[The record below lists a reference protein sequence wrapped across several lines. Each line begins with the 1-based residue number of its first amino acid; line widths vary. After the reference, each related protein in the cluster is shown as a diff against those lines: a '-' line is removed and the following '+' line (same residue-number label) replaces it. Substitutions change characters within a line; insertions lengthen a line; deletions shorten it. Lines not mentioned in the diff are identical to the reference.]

1 MKKSKFLKK
10 SLAMLLAVMLVVAMI
25 PLSAAA
31 AYEPAYDVTPVSLSG
46 GTVEGSAPTWSIEF
60 PYDASDA
67 LPEMTVRLKNG
78 DDKFTVIKAD
88 GSEDPDKA
96 SNTAITLQRDEN
108 NNPVPFRFYVTN
120 SQNEDS
126 AVYTVNWTMAAA
138 ATSGTATEAT
148 LGANGEYTGRISG
161 SDITFTVPFGYKGD
175 MSYTVKFEG
184 CSADKK
190 TGTFGNAS
198 GVVGTNMKEAKAEV
212 ITNTTEDNKT
222 DLKYNVYVV
231 EETGLESI
239 TIGDYEGE
247 IKIQDQDNQADSD
260 KGYETGD
267 IIFTIPADL
276 EADKETDELNLI
288 PVLEVGSNYA
298 SAELGG
304 EDLVSGKEFDFASL
318 LDNSTGETL
327 TLTSTGTYT
336 RTYNVK
342 FVREGSDTTI
352 DAFTANGETGTVN
365 GANLT
370 ATISKNDSLSAVD
383 LAFEGPIAYT
393 GAAPSIT
400 VVDQADKT
408 TTFDTDGKAEI
419 EDVNCTNPVTLLV
432 KAADG
437 KTQAYYNLTVT
448 KAEGENNNP
457 QITSA
462 KMTITKNGEEKEYT
476 ASVSGNTIT
485 FTVPYST
492 LDGDVQGADYTLA
505 KTALTTTDERT
516 AKAKFS
522 VKDGGTITATST
534 DNGNKQEYTVKF
546 TKEAAKTGKAVSDF
560 VLTNAKNINEVGYNN
575 YVDYDVT
582 VSGNELKVS
591 VPTDKDVATLYA
603 NFTLSEGAKM
613 YKVPAAGTTALTDS
627 DEVKADF
634 DKKTG
639 KNDGAAVGFTADA
652 KYVIVDE
659 TVAYAI
665 ATNDPK
671 AASYNQI
678 KNNFDGHYTEYTFKV
693 TKTALSDAA
702 RLTALSADDNAVTS
716 TIGGASGKEISLTVP
731 YGYASRKTAFFFDF
745 TVSTG
750 ASLSVDGTDL
760 ISGGEQNWN
769 SDKGQLEEVG
779 NTATNP
785 VFHVAKDTDDKYYLY
800 DASNVKVTTLTV
812 TAQNGTDTKT
822 YTVKDIKTKDAN
834 TGALLTSVKVNNT
847 SATINN
853 TAKTV
858 TVSLPFGTNLGQVTL
873 DITASTMAAVS
884 FPNYDPKNPDK
895 TYDIRNGL
903 KITVTSENDATTNV
917 YTLTATTAAQFS
929 DVNPGDWF
937 YQNVMDAVA
946 AGIVSGRGDG
956 TFGPNDRIT
965 RRDFAIMVSKLLLD
979 GEDAPE
985 ATTTPFSDVSA
996 DDYALNAI
1004 AYCAENGIISGFDGE
1019 FRPSDNITRQEAASV
1034 MKNALELT
1042 GTTSE
1047 LFADDAAIA
1056 TWAKA
1061 NVYACK
1067 AAGVFNG
1074 DDHNNFNPTS
1084 TLTRAE
1090 AASIMVN
1097 AMK

>member
-46 GTVEGSAPTWSIEF
+46 GDLEGSAPTWSIEF
-60 PYDASDA
+60 PYDANDA
-67 LPEMTVRLKNG
+67 LPEMTVQLGNSQ
-78 DDKFTVIKAD
+78 DTVTVIKAD
-88 GSEDPDKA
+88 GSETALPAAGISLERDK
-96 SNTAITLQRDEN
+96 D

-120 SQNEDS
+120 AQNEKS
-126 AVYTVNWTMAAA
+126 ETYTVNWTMAAA
-138 ATSGTATEAT
+138 ATSGTATKAT
-148 LGANGEYTGRISG
+148 LDGKYEGRISG
-161 SDITFTVPFGYKGD
+161 SDITFTVPFGYTDTKA
-175 MSYTVKFEG
+175 YTVKFEG
-184 CSADKK
+184 CTQDEIS
-190 TGTFGNAS
+190 GTFG
-198 GVVGTNMKEAKAEV
+198 GTVGTNKKEAKADV
-212 ITNTTEDNKT
+212 IKNTTEDNKT
-222 DLKYNVYVV
+222 DLSYNVYVV

-239 TIGDYEGE
+239 TIGDYEG
-247 IKIQDQDNQADSD
+247 KIEVATAAGADYD
-260 KGYETGD
+260 KDYETGN
-267 IIFTIPADL
+267 ITFIIPADL
-276 EADKETDELNLI
+276 KADDQTKKLNLI

-298 SAELGG
+298 SAKLGTT
-304 EDLVSGKEFDFASL
+304 DLVSGKEFDFASL
-318 LDNSTGETL
+318 LDGTAQNL
-327 TLTSTGTYT
+327 VLTSTNGYT
-336 RTYNVK
+336 RTYSVK

-365 GANLT
+365 GTNLT
-370 ATISKNDSLSAVD
+370 ATISKNDSLSAVE
-383 LAFEGPIAYT
+383 LAFEGPITYT
-393 GAAPSIT
+393 GAASGTPSIE
-400 VVDQADKT
+400 VVDQAGKT
-408 TTFDTDGKAEI
+408 ATFDTEGKSTVI
-419 EDVNCTNPVTLLV
+419 TGVNCTDPVRLLV

-448 KAEGENNNP
+448 QAEEENNNP

-462 KMTITKNGEEKEYT
+462 KMTITKDGEEKEYT
-476 ASVSGNTIT
+476 ASISGLTIT

-492 LDGDVQGADYTLA
+492 VDGDVKGAEYTLA
-505 KTALTTTDERT
+505 KTALTTTDEST
-516 AKAKFS
+516 AKASFT
-522 VKDGGTITATST
+522 VKDGGKITATST
-534 DNGNKQEYTVKF
+534 DNDNEQVYTVKF
-546 TKEAAKTGKAVSDF
+546 AKDAAQTGKAISDF
-560 VLTNAKNINEVGYNN
+560 ILTNATNINEVGYNN
-575 YVDYDVT
+575 NVDYDVT
-582 VSGNELKVS
+582 VSGAELKVS
-591 VPTDKDVATLYA
+591 VPQGTDVDALFA
-603 NFTLSEGAKM
+603 NFTLSEGAKL
-613 YKVPAAGTTALTDS
+613 YNVTGGNLGA
-627 DEVKADF
+627 EVKADF

-639 KNDGAAVGFTADA
+639 EAASATAQFDKDK
-652 KYVIVDE
+652 KYLVVDE
-659 TVAYAI
+659 TLAYAI
-665 ATNDPK
+665 AIKDEK
-671 AASYNQI
+671 ADSYTKI
-678 KNNFDGHYTEYTFKV
+678 KNNFAGHYTEYTFKV
-693 TKTALSDAA
+693 TETAKSDAA

-745 TVSTG
+745 TVSSG
-750 ASLSVDGTDL
+750 ASLKSDTDEL
-760 ISGGEQNWN
+760 VSGGRVNWDP
-769 SDKGQLEEVG
+769 DKGALVDVEANTSDNLSFYVKKVG
-779 NTATNP
+779 DDYKLFSKADDTNP
-785 VFHVAKDTDDKYYLY
+785 VTE
-800 DASNVKVTTLTV
+800 LTV
-812 TAQNGTDTKT
+812 TAQAGGTNT
-822 YTVKDIKTKDAN
+822 YTIGKITTKDAN

-903 KITVTSENDATTNV
+903 KITVTSEDGATTNV

-929 DVNPGDWF
+929 DVSTDDWF

-985 ATTTPFSDVSA
+985 ATTTPFSDVA
-996 DDYALNAI
+996 ANDYGLNAI

-1019 FRPSDNITRQEAASV
+1019 FRPGDNITRQEAASV

-1074 DDHNNFNPTS
+1074 DDNNNFNPTS

>member
-31 AYEPAYDVTPVSLSG
+31 AYEPAYTVTPVSLSDG
-46 GTVEGSAPTWSIEF
+46 ELKGDAPTWSIEF
-60 PYDASDA
+60 PYDAT
-67 LPEMTVRLKNG
+67 PKMTVDLGNPN
-78 DDKFTVIKAD
+78 DSVTVIKAD
-88 GSEDPDKA
+88 GSEEPL
-96 SNTAITLQRDEN
+96 NITNGFELQRDTETN
-108 NNPVPFRFYVTN
+108 EPVPFRFRVNNADNT
-120 SQNEDS
+120 DTS

-138 ATSGTATEAT
+138 ATSGTATKAT
-148 LGANGEYTGRISG
+148 LDGKYEGRISG
-161 SDITFTVPFGYKGD
+161 SDITFTVPFGYTGTK
-175 MSYTVKFEG
+175 SYTVKFEG
-184 CSADKK
+184 CSQDEISD
-190 TGTFGNAS
+190 TFG
-198 GVVGTNMKEAKAEV
+198 GTVGTNKKEAKAEV
-212 ITNTTEDNKT
+212 IKNTTEDNKT
-222 DLKYNVYVV
+222 DVSYSVYVV

-239 TIGDYEGE
+239 TIGDYEG
-247 IKIQDQDNQADSD
+247 KIEVATAAGADYD
-260 KGYETGD
+260 KDYETGN

-276 EADKETDELNLI
+276 KADDQTKKLNLI
-288 PVLEVGSNYA
+288 PVLEVGSNY
-298 SAELGG
+298 SKVTLNGVELT
-304 EDLVSGKEFDFASL
+304 SGKEFDFASL
-318 LDNSTGETL
+318 LDDTDGQTLALISTD
-327 TLTSTGTYT
+327 TYT
-336 RTYNVK
+336 RNYNVK

-370 ATISKNDSLSAVD
+370 ATVSKNTQDMTKVTLKVN
-383 LAFEGPIAYT
+383 GPIAYT
-393 GAAPSIT
+393 DGTPTIS
-400 VVDQADKT
+400 VVDGTPANFNEKGEATLTVDCSKGAVRLVVVSG
-408 TTFDTDGKAEI
+408 DGEHQ
-419 EDVNCTNPVTLLV
+419 T
-432 KAADG
+432 
-437 KTQAYYNLTVT
+437 YYNLTVT

-462 KMTITKNGEEKEYT
+462 KMTITDDNGEEKEYT
-476 ASVSGNTIT
+476 ASISGLTIT

-492 LDGDVQGADYTLA
+492 ENDDVKGAEYTLA
-505 KTALTTTDERT
+505 KTALTTTNEDT
-516 AKAKFS
+516 AKASFT
-522 VKDGGTITATST
+522 VKDGGKIIATST
-534 DNGNKQEYTVKF
+534 DNGNQQIYTVKF
-546 TKEAAKTGKAVSDF
+546 AKDAAQTGKSISDF
-560 VLTNAKNINEVGYNN
+560 VLTNAENINEVGYNN
-575 YVDYDVT
+575 NVDYDVT
-582 VSGNELKVS
+582 VSGAELKVS

-716 TIGGASGKEISLTVP
+716 TIGGADADEITLTVP
-731 YGYASRKTAFFFDF
+731 YGYASRETAFFFDF

-750 ASLSVDGTDL
+750 ARLSVNKIDL

-785 VFHVAKDTDDKYYLY
+785 VFHVAKDTDGKYYLY

-873 DITASTMAAVS
+873 DITASTMADVS
-884 FPNYDPKNPDK
+884 FSGYEPKNPDK
-895 TYDIRNGL
+895 TYDIRSGL

-929 DVNPGDWF
+929 DVSTDDWF

-1074 DDHNNFNPTS
+1074 DDNNNFNPTS

>member
-31 AYEPAYDVTPVSLSG
+31 AYEPAYAVTPASLSG
-46 GTVEGSAPTWSIEF
+46 GELEGSAPTWSIEF
-60 PYDASDA
+60 PYDATDA
-67 LPEMTVRLKNG
+67 LPEMTVLLNNG
-78 DDKFTVIKAD
+78 TDKFTVIKAD
-88 GSEDPDKA
+88 GSEVSNQA
-96 SNTAITLQRDEN
+96 SATSITLERDQD

-120 SQNEDS
+120 AKNEKS
-126 AVYTVNWTMAAA
+126 ETYTVNWTMAAP
-138 ATSGTATEAT
+138 ATSGVATKAT
-148 LGANGEYTGRISG
+148 LDNKYEGRISG
-161 SDITFTVPFGYKGD
+161 SDITFTVPFGYTGTKA
-175 MSYTVKFEG
+175 YTVKFEG
-184 CSADKK
+184 CAQDEISD
-190 TGTFGNAS
+190 TFSGT
-198 GVVGTNMKEAKAEV
+198 VGTNMHEAKAEV
-212 ITNTTEDNKT
+212 IKNTTEDNKT
-222 DLKYNVYVV
+222 DLSYNVYVV

-903 KITVTSENDATTNV
+903 KITVTSENGATTNV

-929 DVNPGDWF
+929 DVNTGDWF

-985 ATTTPFSDVSA
+985 ATTTPFSDVA
-996 DDYALNAI
+996 ANDYGLNAI

-1019 FRPSDNITRQEAASV
+1019 FRPGDNITRQEAASV

-1074 DDHNNFNPTS
+1074 DDNNNFNPTS

>member
-46 GTVEGSAPTWSIEF
+46 GDLEGSAPTWSIEF
-60 PYDASDA
+60 PYDANDA
-67 LPEMTVRLKNG
+67 LPEMTVQLGNSQ
-78 DDKFTVIKAD
+78 DTVTVIKAD
-88 GSEDPDKA
+88 GSE
-96 SNTAITLQRDEN
+96 TALPAAGISLERDQD

-120 SQNEDS
+120 AKNEKS
-126 AVYTVNWTMAAA
+126 ETYTVNWTMAAP
-138 ATSGTATEAT
+138 ATSGVATKAT
-148 LGANGEYTGRISG
+148 LDNKYEGRISG
-161 SDITFTVPFGYKGD
+161 SDITFTVPFGYTGTKA
-175 MSYTVKFEG
+175 YTVKFEG
-184 CSADKK
+184 CAQDEISD
-190 TGTFGNAS
+190 TFSGT
-198 GVVGTNMKEAKAEV
+198 VGTNMHEAKAEV
-212 ITNTTEDNKT
+212 IKNTTEDNKT
-222 DLKYNVYVV
+222 DLSYNVYVV

-239 TIGDYEGE
+239 TIGDYEGKFE
-247 IKIQDQDNQADSD
+247 IEDEENSVAD
-260 KGYETGD
+260 KGYETGE
-267 IIFTIPADL
+267 ITFTIPADL
-276 EADKETDELNLI
+276 EADDNDELNLI
-288 PVLEVGSNYA
+288 PVLEVGSNY
-298 SAELGG
+298 SAATLDG
-304 EDLVSGKEFDFASL
+304 ETLVSGKEFNFVDMLEGTPSDL
-318 LDNSTGETL
+318 V
-327 TLTSTGTYT
+327 LTSTTVAGEDEDISYT
-336 RTYNVK
+336 RYYSLQ

-365 GANLT
+365 GTNLT
-370 ATISKNDSLSAVD
+370 ATISKNDSLNAVD
-383 LAFEGPIAYT
+383 LAFEGPITYT
-393 GAAPSIT
+393 GAASGTPSIE
-400 VVDQADKT
+400 VVGQDGKT
-408 TTFDTDGKAEI
+408 ATFDTEGKSTVIA
-419 EDVNCTNPVTLLV
+419 DVNCTNPVRLLV

-437 KTQAYYNLTVT
+437 ETQVYYNLTVT
-448 KAEGENNNP
+448 QAEEENNNP

-462 KMTITKNGEEKEYT
+462 KMTITDENGEEKEYT
-476 ASVSGNTIT
+476 ASISGLTIT

-492 LDGDVQGADYTLA
+492 LDADVKGAEYTLA
-505 KTALTTTDERT
+505 KTALTTTNEDT
-516 AKAKFS
+516 AKASFT
-522 VKDGGTITATST
+522 VKDGGKITATST
-534 DNGNKQEYTVKF
+534 DNDNEQVYTVKF
-546 TKEAAKTGKAVSDF
+546 TKEAAKTGKAISDF
-560 VLTNAKNINEVGYNN
+560 VLTDAENINEVGYNN
-575 YVDYDVT
+575 NVDYDVT
-582 VSGNELKVS
+582 VSGSELKVS
-591 VPTDKDVATLYA
+591 VPQGTDVDALFA
-603 NFTLSEGAKM
+603 NFTLSEGAKL
-613 YKVPAAGTTALTDS
+613 YNITSGELG

-639 KNDGAAVGFTADA
+639 DAASAVAQFDKDK
-652 KYVIVDE
+652 KYLVVDE
-659 TVAYAI
+659 TLAYAI
-665 ATNDPK
+665 ATSDEK
-671 AASYNQI
+671 ADSYTKI
-678 KNNFDGHYTEYTFKV
+678 KNNFAGHYTEYTFKV
-693 TKTALSDAA
+693 TETAKSDAA
-702 RLTALSADDNAVTS
+702 RLTAISADDKAVTA
-716 TIGGASGKEISLTVP
+716 TIGGANANEITLTVP
-731 YGYASRKTAFFFDF
+731 YGYATRGTAFFFDF
-745 TVSTG
+745 TVSAG
-750 ASLSVDGTDL
+750 AKLSVDGTDL
-760 ISGGEQNWN
+760 ISGGEQNWD
-769 SDKGQLEEVG
+769 SDKEKLVEAG
-779 NTATNP
+779 NSATNP
-785 VFHVAKDTDDKYYLY
+785 AFHVAKDTDGKYYLY
-800 DASNVKVTTLTV
+800 DADGQKVTTLTV
-812 TAQNGTDTKT
+812 TAQNGTATKE
-822 YTVKDIKTKDAN
+822 YTIKGDVKTKDAN

-903 KITVTSENDATTNV
+903 KITVTSENGATTNV

-929 DVNPGDWF
+929 DVNTGDW
-937 YQNVMDAVA
+937 YYDNVMDAVA

-985 ATTTPFSDVSA
+985 ATTTPFSDVA
-996 DDYALNAI
+996 ANDYGLNAI

>member
-1 MKKSKFLKK
+1 
-10 SLAMLLAVMLVVAMI
+10 
-25 PLSAAA
+25 
-31 AYEPAYDVTPVSLSG
+31 
-46 GTVEGSAPTWSIEF
+46 
-60 PYDASDA
+60 
-67 LPEMTVRLKNG
+67 MTN
-78 DDKFTVIKAD
+78 A
-88 GSEDPDKA
+88 
-96 SNTAITLQRDEN
+96 
-108 NNPVPFRFYVTN
+108 
-120 SQNEDS
+120 QNEKS
-126 AVYTVNWTMAAA
+126 ETYTVNWTMAAA

-239 TIGDYEGE
+239 TIGDYEG
-247 IKIQDQDNQADSD
+247 KIEVATAAGADYD
-260 KGYETGD
+260 KDYETGN
-267 IIFTIPADL
+267 ITFTIPADL
-276 EADKETDELNLI
+276 KADDKTKKLNLI

-365 GANLT
+365 GTNLT
-370 ATISKNDSLSAVD
+370 ATISKNDSLSAVE
-383 LAFEGPIAYT
+383 LAFEGPITYT
-393 GAAPSIT
+393 GAASGTPSIE
-400 VVDQADKT
+400 VVGQTGKT
-408 TTFDTDGKAEI
+408 ATFDAEGKSTVI
-419 EDVNCTNPVTLLV
+419 TGVDCTNPVRLLV

-448 KAEGENNNP
+448 KAEEENNNP

-462 KMTITKNGEEKEYT
+462 KMTITKDGEEKEYT
-476 ASVSGNTIT
+476 ASISGLTIT

-492 LDGDVQGADYTLA
+492 ENGDVQTAEYTLA
-505 KTALTTTDERT
+505 KTALTTTNEDT
-516 AKAKFS
+516 AKASFT
-522 VKDGGTITATST
+522 VKDGGKITATST
-534 DNGNKQEYTVKF
+534 DNDNEQVYTVKF
-546 TKEAAKTGKAVSDF
+546 AKDAAQTGKSISDF
-560 VLTNAKNINEVGYNN
+560 VLTNAENINEVGYNN
-575 YVDYDVT
+575 NVDYDVT
-582 VSGNELKVS
+582 VSGAELKVS

-639 KNDGAAVGFTADA
+639 KNDG
-652 KYVIVDE
+652 DE

-716 TIGGASGKEISLTVP
+716 TIGGADANEITLTVP
-731 YGYASRKTAFFFDF
+731 YGYASRETAFFFDF

-785 VFHVAKDTDDKYYLY
+785 VFHVAKDTDGKYYLY
-800 DASNVKVTTLTV
+800 NASNVKVTTLTV

-903 KITVTSENDATTNV
+903 KITVTSENGATTNV

-929 DVNPGDWF
+929 DVNTGDWF

-985 ATTTPFSDVSA
+985 ATTTPFSDVA
-996 DDYALNAI
+996 ANDYGLNAI

-1019 FRPSDNITRQEAASV
+1019 FRPGDNITRQEAASV

-1042 GTTSE
+1042 GTTSD

-1074 DDHNNFNPTS
+1074 DDNNNFNPTS

>member
-46 GTVEGSAPTWSIEF
+46 GDLEGSAPTWSIEF
-60 PYDASDA
+60 PYDANDA
-67 LPEMTVRLKNG
+67 LPEMTVQLGNSQ
-78 DDKFTVIKAD
+78 DTVTVIKAD
-88 GSEDPDKA
+88 GSE
-96 SNTAITLQRDEN
+96 TALPAAGISLERDQD

-120 SQNEDS
+120 AKNEKS
-126 AVYTVNWTMAAA
+126 ETYTVNWTMAAP
-138 ATSGTATEAT
+138 ATSGVATKAT
-148 LGANGEYTGRISG
+148 LDNKYEGRISG
-161 SDITFTVPFGYKGD
+161 SDITFTVPFGYTGTKA
-175 MSYTVKFEG
+175 YTVKFEG
-184 CSADKK
+184 CAQDEISD
-190 TGTFGNAS
+190 TFSGT
-198 GVVGTNMKEAKAEV
+198 VGTNMHEAKAEV
-212 ITNTTEDNKT
+212 IKNTTEDNKT
-222 DLKYNVYVV
+222 DLSYNVYVV

-239 TIGDYEGE
+239 TIGDYEGKFE
-247 IKIQDQDNQADSD
+247 IEDEENSVAD
-260 KGYETGD
+260 KGYETGE
-267 IIFTIPADL
+267 ITFTIPADL
-276 EADKETDELNLI
+276 EADDNDELNLI
-288 PVLEVGSNYA
+288 PVLEVGSNY
-298 SAELGG
+298 SAATLDG
-304 EDLVSGKEFDFASL
+304 ETLVSGKEFNFADMLEGTPSDL
-318 LDNSTGETL
+318 V
-327 TLTSTGTYT
+327 LTSTTVAGEDEDISYT
-336 RTYNVK
+336 RYYSLQ

-365 GANLT
+365 GTNLT
-370 ATISKNDSLSAVD
+370 ATISKNDSLNAVD
-383 LAFEGPIAYT
+383 LAFEGPITYT
-393 GAAPSIT
+393 GAASGTPSIE
-400 VVDQADKT
+400 VVGQDGKT
-408 TTFDTDGKAEI
+408 ATFDTEGKSTVIA
-419 EDVNCTNPVTLLV
+419 DVNCTNPVRLLV

-437 KTQAYYNLTVT
+437 ETQVYYNLTVT
-448 KAEGENNNP
+448 QAEEENNNP

-462 KMTITKNGEEKEYT
+462 KMTITDENGEEKEYT
-476 ASVSGNTIT
+476 ASISGLTIT

-492 LDGDVQGADYTLA
+492 ENGDVQGAKYTFA
-505 KTALTTTDERT
+505 KTALTNVTYT
-516 AKAKFS
+516 KADFT

-534 DNGNKQEYTVKF
+534 DNGNEQVYTVKF
-546 TKEAAKTGKAVSDF
+546 AKDAAQTGKSISDF
-560 VLTNAKNINEVGYNN
+560 VLTNATNINEVGYNN
-575 YVDYDVT
+575 NVDYDVT
-582 VSGNELKVS
+582 VSGAELKVS
-591 VPTDKDVATLYA
+591 VPQGTNVTALFA
-603 NFTLSEGAKM
+603 NFTLSEGAKL
-613 YKVPAAGTTALTDS
+613 YNVTSGNLGT
-627 DEVKADF
+627 EVKADF

-639 KNDGAAVGFTADA
+639 EAASATAQFDKDK
-652 KYVIVDE
+652 KYLVVDE
-659 TVAYAI
+659 TLAYAI
-665 ATNDPK
+665 AISDEK
-671 AASYNQI
+671 ADSYTKI
-678 KNNFDGHYTEYTFKV
+678 MNNFAGHYTEYTFKV
-693 TKTALSDAA
+693 TETVKSDAA

-716 TIGGASGKEISLTVP
+716 TIGGADADEITLTVP
-731 YGYASRKTAFFFDF
+731 YGYASRETAFFFDF

-750 ASLSVDGTDL
+750 ARLSVNKVDL

-785 VFHVAKDTDDKYYLY
+785 VFHVAKDTDGKYYLY
-800 DASNVKVTTLTV
+800 NASNVKVTTLTV

-903 KITVTSENDATTNV
+903 KITVTSENGATTNV

-929 DVNPGDWF
+929 DVSTDDWF

-985 ATTTPFSDVSA
+985 ATTTPFSDVA
-996 DDYALNAI
+996 ANDYGLNAI

-1074 DDHNNFNPTS
+1074 DDNNNFNPTS

>member
-10 SLAMLLAVMLVVAMI
+10 SLAMLLAIMMVVAMI

-46 GTVEGSAPTWSIEF
+46 GDLEGSAPTWSIEF
-60 PYDASDA
+60 PYDANDA
-67 LPEMTVRLKNG
+67 LPEMTVQLGNSQ
-78 DDKFTVIKAD
+78 DTVTVIKAD
-88 GSEDPDKA
+88 GSETALPAAGISLERDK
-96 SNTAITLQRDEN
+96 D

-120 SQNEDS
+120 AQNEKS
-126 AVYTVNWTMAAA
+126 ETYTVNWTMAAA
-138 ATSGTATEAT
+138 ATSGTATKAT
-148 LGANGEYTGRISG
+148 LDGKYEGRISG
-161 SDITFTVPFGYKGD
+161 SDITFTVPFGYTDTKA
-175 MSYTVKFEG
+175 YTVKFEG
-184 CSADKK
+184 CTQDEIS
-190 TGTFGNAS
+190 GTFG
-198 GVVGTNMKEAKAEV
+198 GTVGTNKKEAKADV
-212 ITNTTEDNKT
+212 IKNTTEDNKT
-222 DLKYNVYVV
+222 DLSYNVYVV

-239 TIGDYEGE
+239 TIGDYEG
-247 IKIQDQDNQADSD
+247 KIEVATAAGADYD
-260 KGYETGD
+260 KDYETGN
-267 IIFTIPADL
+267 ITFTIPADL
-276 EADKETDELNLI
+276 KADDKTKKLNLI

-365 GANLT
+365 GTNLT
-370 ATISKNDSLSAVD
+370 ATISKNDSLSAVE
-383 LAFEGPIAYT
+383 LAFEGPITYT
-393 GAAPSIT
+393 GAASGTPSIE
-400 VVDQADKT
+400 VVGQTGKT
-408 TTFDTDGKAEI
+408 ATFDAEGKSTVI
-419 EDVNCTNPVTLLV
+419 TGVDCTNPVRLLV

-448 KAEGENNNP
+448 KAEEENNNP

-462 KMTITKNGEEKEYT
+462 KMTITKDGEEKEYT
-476 ASVSGNTIT
+476 ASISGLTIT

-492 LDGDVQGADYTLA
+492 ENGDVQTAEYTLA
-505 KTALTTTDERT
+505 KTALTTTNEDT
-516 AKAKFS
+516 AKASFT
-522 VKDGGTITATST
+522 VKDGGKITATST
-534 DNGNKQEYTVKF
+534 DNDNEQVYTVKF
-546 TKEAAKTGKAVSDF
+546 AKDAAQTGKSISDF
-560 VLTNAKNINEVGYNN
+560 VLTNAENINEVGYNN
-575 YVDYDVT
+575 NVDYDVT
-582 VSGNELKVS
+582 VSGAELKVS

-716 TIGGASGKEISLTVP
+716 TIGGADANEITLTVP
-731 YGYASRKTAFFFDF
+731 YGYASRETAFFFDF

-750 ASLSVDGTDL
+750 ARLSVNKVDL

-785 VFHVAKDTDDKYYLY
+785 VFHVAKDTDGKYYLY
-800 DASNVKVTTLTV
+800 NASNVKVTTLTV

-903 KITVTSENDATTNV
+903 KITVTSENGATTNV

-929 DVNPGDWF
+929 DVSTDDWF

-985 ATTTPFSDVSA
+985 ATTTPFSDVAA

>member
-10 SLAMLLAVMLVVAMI
+10 SLAMLLAIMMVVAMI

-46 GTVEGSAPTWSIEF
+46 GDLEGSAPTWSIEF
-60 PYDASDA
+60 PYDANDA
-67 LPEMTVRLKNG
+67 LPEMTVQLGNSQ
-78 DDKFTVIKAD
+78 DTVTVIKAD
-88 GSEDPDKA
+88 GSETALPAAGISLERDK
-96 SNTAITLQRDEN
+96 D

-120 SQNEDS
+120 AQNEKS
-126 AVYTVNWTMAAA
+126 ETYTVNWTMAAA
-138 ATSGTATEAT
+138 ATSGTATKAT
-148 LGANGEYTGRISG
+148 LDGKYEGRISG
-161 SDITFTVPFGYKGD
+161 SDITFTVPFGYTDTKA
-175 MSYTVKFEG
+175 YTVKFEG
-184 CSADKK
+184 CTQDEIS
-190 TGTFGNAS
+190 GTFG
-198 GVVGTNMKEAKAEV
+198 GTVGTNKKEAKADV
-212 ITNTTEDNKT
+212 IKNTTEDNKT
-222 DLKYNVYVV
+222 DLSYNVYVV

-239 TIGDYEGE
+239 TIGDYEG
-247 IKIQDQDNQADSD
+247 KIEVATAAGADYD
-260 KGYETGD
+260 KDYETGN
-267 IIFTIPADL
+267 ITFTIPADL
-276 EADKETDELNLI
+276 KADDKTKKLNLI

-365 GANLT
+365 GTNLT
-370 ATISKNDSLSAVD
+370 ATISKNDSLSAVE
-383 LAFEGPIAYT
+383 LAFEGPITYT
-393 GAAPSIT
+393 GAASGTPSIE
-400 VVDQADKT
+400 VVGQTGKT
-408 TTFDTDGKAEI
+408 ATFDAEGKSTVI
-419 EDVNCTNPVTLLV
+419 TGVDCTNPVRLLV

-448 KAEGENNNP
+448 KAEEENNNP

-462 KMTITKNGEEKEYT
+462 KMTITKDGEEKEYT
-476 ASVSGNTIT
+476 ASISGLTIT

-492 LDGDVQGADYTLA
+492 ENGDVQTAEYTLA
-505 KTALTTTDERT
+505 KTALTTTNEDT
-516 AKAKFS
+516 AKASFT
-522 VKDGGTITATST
+522 VKDGGKITATST
-534 DNGNKQEYTVKF
+534 DNDNEQVYTVKF
-546 TKEAAKTGKAVSDF
+546 AKDAAQTGKSISDF
-560 VLTNAKNINEVGYNN
+560 VLTNAENINEVGYNN
-575 YVDYDVT
+575 NVDYDVT
-582 VSGNELKVS
+582 VSGAELKVS

-603 NFTLSEGAKM
+603 NFTLSEGAKL
-613 YKVPAAGTTALTDS
+613 YNITSGELGT
-627 DEVKADF
+627 EVKADF

-639 KNDGAAVGFTADA
+639 EAASATAQFDKDK
-652 KYVIVDE
+652 KYLVVDE
-659 TVAYAI
+659 TLAYAI
-665 ATNDPK
+665 AIKDEK
-671 AASYNQI
+671 ADSYTKI
-678 KNNFDGHYTEYTFKV
+678 KNNFAGHYIEYTFKV
-693 TKTALSDAA
+693 TETAKSDAA

-716 TIGGASGKEISLTVP
+716 TIGGADADEITLTVP
-731 YGYASRKTAFFFDF
+731 YGYASRETAFFFDF

-750 ASLSVDGTDL
+750 ARLSVNKVDL

-785 VFHVAKDTDDKYYLY
+785 AFHVAKDTDGKYYLY
-800 DASNVKVTTLTV
+800 NASNVKVTTLTV
-812 TAQNGTDTKT
+812 TAQNGTATKT

-903 KITVTSENDATTNV
+903 KITVTSEDGATTNV

-929 DVNPGDWF
+929 DVSTDDWF

-1074 DDHNNFNPTS
+1074 DDNNNFNPTS

>member
-1 MKKSKFLKK
+1 
-10 SLAMLLAVMLVVAMI
+10 MLLAVMLVVAMI

-46 GTVEGSAPTWSIEF
+46 GDLEGSAPTWSIEF
-60 PYDASDA
+60 PYDAT
-67 LPEMTVRLKNG
+67 PKMTVDLGNPN
-78 DDKFTVIKAD
+78 DSVTVIKAD
-88 GSEDPDKA
+88 GSEEPL
-96 SNTAITLQRDEN
+96 NITNGFELQRDTETN
-108 NNPVPFRFYVTN
+108 EPVPFRFRVNNADNT
-120 SQNEDS
+120 DTS

-148 LGANGEYTGRISG
+148 LDGKYEGRISG
-161 SDITFTVPFGYKGD
+161 SDITFTVPFGYTGTKA
-175 MSYTVKFEG
+175 YTVKFEG
-184 CSADKK
+184 CSQDEISD
-190 TGTFGNAS
+190 TFG
-198 GVVGTNMKEAKAEV
+198 GTVGTNKKEAKAEV

-239 TIGDYEGE
+239 TIGDYEG
-247 IKIQDQDNQADSD
+247 KIEVATAAGADYD
-260 KGYETGD
+260 KDYETGN

-276 EADKETDELNLI
+276 EPDKETKKLNLI

-298 SAELGG
+298 SAKLGTT
-304 EDLVSGKEFDFASL
+304 DLVSGKEFNFASL
-318 LDNSTGETL
+318 LDDTDGQTLALISTD
-327 TLTSTGTYT
+327 TYT
-336 RTYNVK
+336 RNYNVK

-370 ATISKNDSLSAVD
+370 ATVSKNTQNMANISLKVN
-383 LAFEGPIAYT
+383 GPIAYT
-393 GAAPSIT
+393 GGTPTIS
-400 VVDQADKT
+400 VVDGTPANFNEKGEATLTVDCSKGAVRLVVVSG
-408 TTFDTDGKAEI
+408 DGKH
-419 EDVNCTNPVTLLV
+419 
-432 KAADG
+432 
-437 KTQAYYNLTVT
+437 QAYYNLTVT
-448 KAEGENNNP
+448 KAEEENNNP

-462 KMTITKNGEEKEYT
+462 KMTITDDNGEEKEYT
-476 ASVSGNTIT
+476 ASISGLTIT

-492 LDGDVQGADYTLA
+492 VNADVKNAEYTFA
-505 KTALTTTDERT
+505 KTALTTVAYT
-516 AKAKFS
+516 KADFT

-534 DNGNKQEYTVKF
+534 DNGNKQVYTVKF
-546 TKEAAKTGKAVSDF
+546 AKDAAQTGKSISDF
-560 VLTNAKNINEVGYNN
+560 VLTNATNINEVGYNN
-575 YVDYDVT
+575 NVDYDVT
-582 VSGNELKVS
+582 VSGTELKVS
-591 VPTDKDVATLYA
+591 VPTDENVASLYA
-603 NFTLSEGAKM
+603 NFTLSEGAKL
-613 YKVPAAGTTALTDS
+613 YAVPSDPDTALSTVIS
-627 DEVKADF
+627 ADF

-639 KNDGAAVGFTADA
+639 EQDGAAAGFTDGS

-659 TVAYAI
+659 TLAYAI
-665 ATNDPK
+665 GNDDK
-671 AASYNQI
+671 ASTYTKI
-678 KNNFDGHYTEYTFKV
+678 KNNFGGHYTEYTFKV

-716 TIGGASGKEISLTVP
+716 TIGGADANEITLTVP
-731 YGYASRKTAFFFDF
+731 YGYASRETAFFFDF

-812 TAQNGTDTKT
+812 TAQNGTATKE
-822 YTVKDIKTKDAN
+822 YTIKGDVKTKDAN

-847 SATINN
+847 SAAINN

-884 FPNYDPKNPDK
+884 FPNYDEKDPDK
-895 TYDIRNGL
+895 LYDISNGL
-903 KITVTSENDATTNV
+903 KITVTSENGATTNV

-929 DVNPGDWF
+929 DVKAGDWF

-985 ATTTPFSDVSA
+985 ATTTPFSDVA
-996 DDYALNAI
+996 ANDYGLNAI

-1019 FRPSDNITRQEAASV
+1019 FRPGDNITRQEAASV

-1074 DDHNNFNPTS
+1074 DDNNNFNPTS

>member
-46 GTVEGSAPTWSIEF
+46 GDLEGSAPTWSIEF
-60 PYDASDA
+60 PYDAT
-67 LPEMTVRLKNG
+67 PKMTVNLGNPK
-78 DDKFTVIKAD
+78 DSVTVIKAD
-88 GSEDPDKA
+88 GSEEPL
-96 SNTAITLQRDEN
+96 NITNGFELQRDTETN
-108 NNPVPFRFYVTN
+108 EPVPFRFRVNNADNT
-120 SQNEDS
+120 DTS

-138 ATSGTATEAT
+138 ATSGTATKAT
-148 LGANGEYTGRISG
+148 LDGKYEGRISG
-161 SDITFTVPFGYKGD
+161 SDITFTVPFGYTGTKA
-175 MSYTVKFEG
+175 YTVKFEG
-184 CSADKK
+184 CSQDEISA
-190 TGTFGNAS
+190 TFSGT
-198 GVVGTNMKEAKAEV
+198 VGTNKKEAKAEV

-239 TIGDYEGE
+239 TIGDYKGE

-267 IIFTIPADL
+267 ITFTIPADL
-276 EADKETDELNLI
+276 KADDQTKKLNLI
-288 PVLEVGSNYA
+288 PVLEVGSNY
-298 SAELGG
+298 SKVTLNGVELT
-304 EDLVSGKEFDFASL
+304 SGKEFDFASL
-318 LDNSTGETL
+318 LDDTDGQTLALISTD
-327 TLTSTGTYT
+327 TYT
-336 RTYNVK
+336 RNYNVK

-352 DAFTANGETGTVN
+352 DAFTANDETGTVN
-365 GANLT
+365 GTNLT
-370 ATISKNDSLSAVD
+370 ATVSKNTQDMTKVTLKVN
-383 LAFEGPIAYT
+383 GPIAYT
-393 GAAPSIT
+393 DGTPTIS
-400 VVDQADKT
+400 VVDGTPANFNEKGEATLTVDCSKGAVRLVVVSG
-408 TTFDTDGKAEI
+408 DGEH
-419 EDVNCTNPVTLLV
+419 
-432 KAADG
+432 
-437 KTQAYYNLTVT
+437 QAYYNLTVT
-448 KAEGENNNP
+448 KAEEENNNP

-462 KMTITKNGEEKEYT
+462 KMTITDDNGEEKEYT
-476 ASVSGNTIT
+476 ASISGLTIT

-492 LDGDVQGADYTLA
+492 VNADVKNAEYTFA
-505 KTALTTTDERT
+505 KTALTTVAYT
-516 AKAKFS
+516 KADFT

-534 DNGNKQEYTVKF
+534 DNGNKQVYTVKF
-546 TKEAAKTGKAVSDF
+546 AKDAAQTGKSISDF
-560 VLTNAKNINEVGYNN
+560 VLTNATNINEVGYNN
-575 YVDYDVT
+575 NVDYDVT
-582 VSGNELKVS
+582 VSGTELKVS
-591 VPTDKDVATLYA
+591 VPTDENVASLYA
-603 NFTLSEGAKM
+603 NFTLSEGAKL
-613 YKVPAAGTTALTDS
+613 YAVPSDPDTALSTVIS
-627 DEVKADF
+627 ADF

-639 KNDGAAVGFTADA
+639 EQDGAAAGFTAGS

-659 TVAYAI
+659 TLAYAI
-665 ATNDPK
+665 GNDDK
-671 AASYNQI
+671 ASTYTKI
-678 KNNFDGHYTEYTFKV
+678 KNNFGGHYTEYTFKV

-716 TIGGASGKEISLTVP
+716 TIGGADANEITLTVP
-731 YGYASRKTAFFFDF
+731 YGYASRETAFFFDF

-884 FPNYDPKNPDK
+884 FPNYDEKDPDK
-895 TYDIRNGL
+895 LYDISNGL
-903 KITVTSENDATTNV
+903 KITVTSENGATTNV

-929 DVNPGDWF
+929 DVKAGDWF

>member
-46 GTVEGSAPTWSIEF
+46 GDLEGSAPTWSIEF
-60 PYDASDA
+60 PYDANDA
-67 LPEMTVRLKNG
+67 LPEMTVQLGNSQ
-78 DDKFTVIKAD
+78 DTVTVIKAD
-88 GSEDPDKA
+88 GSETALPAAGISLERDK
-96 SNTAITLQRDEN
+96 D

-120 SQNEDS
+120 AQNEKS
-126 AVYTVNWTMAAA
+126 ETYTVNWTMAAA
-138 ATSGTATEAT
+138 ATSGTATKAT
-148 LGANGEYTGRISG
+148 LDGKYEGRISG
-161 SDITFTVPFGYKGD
+161 SDITFTVPFGYTDTKA
-175 MSYTVKFEG
+175 YTVKFEG
-184 CSADKK
+184 CTQDEIS
-190 TGTFGNAS
+190 GTFG
-198 GVVGTNMKEAKAEV
+198 GTVGTNKKEAKADV
-212 ITNTTEDNKT
+212 IKNTTEDNKT
-222 DLKYNVYVV
+222 DLSYNVYVV

-239 TIGDYEGE
+239 TIGDYEG
-247 IKIQDQDNQADSD
+247 KIEVATAAGADYD
-260 KGYETGD
+260 KDYETGN
-267 IIFTIPADL
+267 ITFTIPADL
-276 EADKETDELNLI
+276 KADDKTKKLNLI

-365 GANLT
+365 GTNLT
-370 ATISKNDSLSAVD
+370 ATISKNDSLSAVE
-383 LAFEGPIAYT
+383 LAFEGPITYT
-393 GAAPSIT
+393 GAASGTPSIE
-400 VVDQADKT
+400 VVGQTGKT
-408 TTFDTDGKAEI
+408 ATFDAEGKSTVI
-419 EDVNCTNPVTLLV
+419 TGVDCTNPVRLLV

-448 KAEGENNNP
+448 KAEEENNNP

-462 KMTITKNGEEKEYT
+462 KMTITKDGEEKEYT
-476 ASVSGNTIT
+476 ASISGLTIT

-492 LDGDVQGADYTLA
+492 ENGDVQTAEYTLA
-505 KTALTTTDERT
+505 KTALTTTNEDT
-516 AKAKFS
+516 AKASFT
-522 VKDGGTITATST
+522 VKDGGKITATST
-534 DNGNKQEYTVKF
+534 DNDNEQVYTVKF
-546 TKEAAKTGKAVSDF
+546 AKDAAQTGKSISDF
-560 VLTNAKNINEVGYNN
+560 VLTNAENINEVGYNN
-575 YVDYDVT
+575 NVDYDVT
-582 VSGNELKVS
+582 VSGAELKVS

-716 TIGGASGKEISLTVP
+716 TIGGADANEITLTVP
-731 YGYASRKTAFFFDF
+731 YGYASRETAFFFDF

-903 KITVTSENDATTNV
+903 KITVTSENGATTNV

-929 DVNPGDWF
+929 DVNTGDW
-937 YQNVMDAVA
+937 YYDNVMDAVA

>member
-10 SLAMLLAVMLVVAMI
+10 SLAMLLAIMMVVAMI

-46 GTVEGSAPTWSIEF
+46 GDLEGSAPTWSIEF
-60 PYDASDA
+60 PYDANDA
-67 LPEMTVRLKNG
+67 LPEMTVQLGNSQ
-78 DDKFTVIKAD
+78 DTVTVIKAD
-88 GSEDPDKA
+88 GSETALPAAGISLERDK
-96 SNTAITLQRDEN
+96 D

-120 SQNEDS
+120 AQNEKS
-126 AVYTVNWTMAAA
+126 ETYTVNWTMAAA
-138 ATSGTATEAT
+138 ATSGTATKAT
-148 LGANGEYTGRISG
+148 LDGKYEGRISG
-161 SDITFTVPFGYKGD
+161 SDITFTVPFGYTDTKA
-175 MSYTVKFEG
+175 YTVKFEG
-184 CSADKK
+184 CTQDEIS
-190 TGTFGNAS
+190 GTFG
-198 GVVGTNMKEAKAEV
+198 GTVGTNKKEAKADV
-212 ITNTTEDNKT
+212 IKNTTEDNKT
-222 DLKYNVYVV
+222 DLSYNVYVV

-239 TIGDYEGE
+239 TIGDYEG
-247 IKIQDQDNQADSD
+247 KIEVATAAGADYD
-260 KGYETGD
+260 KDYETGN
-267 IIFTIPADL
+267 ITFTIPADL
-276 EADKETDELNLI
+276 KADDKTKKLNLI

-365 GANLT
+365 GTNLT
-370 ATISKNDSLSAVD
+370 ATISKNDSLSAVE
-383 LAFEGPIAYT
+383 LAFEGPITYT
-393 GAAPSIT
+393 GAASGTPSIE
-400 VVDQADKT
+400 VVGQTGKT
-408 TTFDTDGKAEI
+408 ATFDAEGKSTVI
-419 EDVNCTNPVTLLV
+419 TGVDCTNPVRLLV

-448 KAEGENNNP
+448 KAEEENNNP

-462 KMTITKNGEEKEYT
+462 KMTITKDGEEKEYT
-476 ASVSGNTIT
+476 ASISGLTIT

-492 LDGDVQGADYTLA
+492 ENGDVQTAEYTLA
-505 KTALTTTDERT
+505 KTALTTTNEDT
-516 AKAKFS
+516 AKASFT
-522 VKDGGTITATST
+522 VKDGGKITATST
-534 DNGNKQEYTVKF
+534 DNDNEQVYTVKF
-546 TKEAAKTGKAVSDF
+546 AKDAAQTGKSISDF
-560 VLTNAKNINEVGYNN
+560 VLTNAENINEVGYNN
-575 YVDYDVT
+575 NVDYDVT
-582 VSGNELKVS
+582 VSGAELKVS

-716 TIGGASGKEISLTVP
+716 TIGGADANEITLTVP
-731 YGYASRKTAFFFDF
+731 YGYASRETAFFFDF

-750 ASLSVDGTDL
+750 ARLSVNKVDL

-785 VFHVAKDTDDKYYLY
+785 VFHVAKDTDGKYYLY
-800 DASNVKVTTLTV
+800 NASNVKVTTLTV

-903 KITVTSENDATTNV
+903 KITVTSENGATTNV

-929 DVNPGDWF
+929 DVSTDDWF

-1019 FRPSDNITRQEAASV
+1019 FRPGDNITRQEAASV

-1074 DDHNNFNPTS
+1074 DDNNNFNPTS

>member
-31 AYEPAYDVTPVSLSG
+31 AYEPAYPVMPVSLSG

-138 ATSGTATEAT
+138 ATSGTATKAT
-148 LGANGEYTGRISG
+148 LDGKYEGRISG
-161 SDITFTVPFGYKGD
+161 SDITFTVPFGYTGAK
-175 MSYTVKFEG
+175 SYVVEFEG
-184 CSADKK
+184 CAIDK
-190 TGTFGNAS
+190 TTPATFGTAG

-231 EETGLESI
+231 EETALESI

-408 TTFDTDGKAEI
+408 ATFDTEGKSTVIA
-419 EDVNCTNPVTLLV
+419 DVNCTNPVRLLV

-437 KTQAYYNLTVT
+437 ETQVYYNLTVT
-448 KAEGENNNP
+448 QAEEENNNP

-462 KMTITKNGEEKEYT
+462 KMTITDENGEEKEYT
-476 ASVSGNTIT
+476 ASISGLTIT

-492 LDGDVQGADYTLA
+492 LDADVKGAEYTLA
-505 KTALTTTDERT
+505 KTALTTTNEDT
-516 AKAKFS
+516 AKASFT
-522 VKDGGTITATST
+522 VKDGGKITATST
-534 DNGNKQEYTVKF
+534 DNDNEQVYTVKF
-546 TKEAAKTGKAVSDF
+546 TKEAAKTGKAISDF
-560 VLTNAKNINEVGYNN
+560 VLTDAENINEVGYNN
-575 YVDYDVT
+575 NVDYDVT
-582 VSGNELKVS
+582 VSGSELKVS
-591 VPTDKDVATLYA
+591 VPQGTDVDALFA
-603 NFTLSEGAKM
+603 NFTLSEGAKL
-613 YKVPAAGTTALTDS
+613 YNITSGELG

-639 KNDGAAVGFTADA
+639 DAASAVAQFDKDK
-652 KYVIVDE
+652 KYLVVDE
-659 TVAYAI
+659 TLAYAI
-665 ATNDPK
+665 ATSDEK
-671 AASYNQI
+671 ADSYTKI
-678 KNNFDGHYTEYTFKV
+678 KNNFAGHYTEYTFKV
-693 TKTALSDAA
+693 TETAKSDAA
-702 RLTALSADDNAVTS
+702 RLTAISADDKAVTA
-716 TIGGASGKEISLTVP
+716 TIGGANANEITLTVP
-731 YGYASRKTAFFFDF
+731 YGYATRGTAFFFDF
-745 TVSTG
+745 TVSAG
-750 ASLSVDGTDL
+750 AKLSVDGTDL
-760 ISGGEQNWN
+760 ISGGEQNWD
-769 SDKGQLEEVG
+769 SDKEKLVEAG
-779 NTATNP
+779 NSATNP
-785 VFHVAKDTDDKYYLY
+785 AFHVAKDTDGKYYLY
-800 DASNVKVTTLTV
+800 DADGQKVTTLTV
-812 TAQNGTDTKT
+812 TAQNGTATKE
-822 YTVKDIKTKDAN
+822 YTIKGDVKTKDAN

-847 SATINN
+847 SAAINN

-903 KITVTSENDATTNV
+903 KITVTSENGATTNV

-929 DVNPGDWF
+929 DVSTDDWF

-1074 DDHNNFNPTS
+1074 DDNNNFNPTS

>member
-31 AYEPAYDVTPVSLSG
+31 AYEPAYPVMPVSLSG

-448 KAEGENNNP
+448 KAEEENNNP

-462 KMTITKNGEEKEYT
+462 KMTITDDNGEEKEYT
-476 ASVSGNTIT
+476 ASISGLTIT

-492 LDGDVQGADYTLA
+492 VNADVKNAEYTFA
-505 KTALTTTDERT
+505 KTALTTVAYT
-516 AKAKFS
+516 KADFT

-534 DNGNKQEYTVKF
+534 DNGNKQVYTVKF
-546 TKEAAKTGKAVSDF
+546 AKDAAQTGKSISDF
-560 VLTNAKNINEVGYNN
+560 VLTNATNINEVGYNN
-575 YVDYDVT
+575 NVDYDVT
-582 VSGNELKVS
+582 VSGAELKVS
-591 VPTDKDVATLYA
+591 VPTDENVASLYA
-603 NFTLSEGAKM
+603 NFTLSEGAKL
-613 YKVPAAGTTALTDS
+613 YAVPSDPDTALSTVIS
-627 DEVKADF
+627 ADF

-639 KNDGAAVGFTADA
+639 EQDGAAAGFTDGS

-659 TVAYAI
+659 TLAYAI
-665 ATNDPK
+665 GNDDK
-671 AASYNQI
+671 ASTYTKI
-678 KNNFDGHYTEYTFKV
+678 KNNFGGHYTEYTFKV

-731 YGYASRKTAFFFDF
+731 YGYAKRNTEFFFDF
-745 TVSTG
+745 TVSSG
-750 ASLSVDGTDL
+750 ASLKSGTNEL
-760 ISGGEQNWN
+760 VSGGQVNWDP
-769 SDKGQLEEVG
+769 DKGALVDVAANTSDNLSFYVKKVG
-779 NTATNP
+779 DDYKLFSKADDTNP
-785 VFHVAKDTDDKYYLY
+785 VTE
-800 DASNVKVTTLTV
+800 LTV
-812 TAQNGTDTKT
+812 TAQAGGTNS
-822 YTVKDIKTKDAN
+822 YTIGKITTKDAN

-873 DITASTMAAVS
+873 NITASTMAAVS

-903 KITVTSENDATTNV
+903 KITVTSENGATTNV

>member
-31 AYEPAYDVTPVSLSG
+31 AYEPAYAVTPASLSG
-46 GTVEGSAPTWSIEF
+46 GELEGSAPTWSIEF
-60 PYDASDA
+60 PYDANDA
-67 LPEMTVRLKNG
+67 LPEMTVLLENG
-78 DDKFTVIKAD
+78 NDKFTVIKAD
-88 GSEDPDKA
+88 GTEDEDNA
-96 SNTAITLQRDEN
+96 SGASITLQRDQD

-120 SQNEDS
+120 AKNEKS
-126 AVYTVNWTMAAA
+126 ETYTVNWTMAAP
-138 ATSGTATEAT
+138 ATSGVATKAT
-148 LGANGEYTGRISG
+148 LDNKYEGRISG
-161 SDITFTVPFGYKGD
+161 SDITFTVPFGYTGTKA
-175 MSYTVKFEG
+175 YTVKFEG
-184 CSADKK
+184 CAQDEISD
-190 TGTFGNAS
+190 TFSGT
-198 GVVGTNMKEAKAEV
+198 VGTNMHEAKAEV
-212 ITNTTEDNKT
+212 IKNTTEDNKT
-222 DLKYNVYVV
+222 DLSYNVYVV

-239 TIGDYEGE
+239 TIGDYEGKFE
-247 IKIQDQDNQADSD
+247 IEDEENSVADKD
-260 KGYETGD
+260 YETGE
-267 IIFTIPADL
+267 ITFTIPADL
-276 EADKETDELNLI
+276 EADDNDELNLI
-288 PVLEVGSNYA
+288 PVLEVGSNY
-298 SAELGG
+298 SAATLDG
-304 EDLVSGKEFDFASL
+304 ETLVSGKEFNFVDMLEGTPSDL
-318 LDNSTGETL
+318 V
-327 TLTSTGTYT
+327 LTSTTVAGEDEDISYT
-336 RTYNVK
+336 RYYSLQ

-365 GANLT
+365 GTNLT
-370 ATISKNDSLSAVD
+370 ATISKNDSLNAVD
-383 LAFEGPIAYT
+383 LAFEGPITYT
-393 GAAPSIT
+393 GAASGTPSIE
-400 VVDQADKT
+400 VVGQDGKT
-408 TTFDTDGKAEI
+408 ATFDTEGKSTVIA
-419 EDVNCTNPVTLLV
+419 DVNCTNPVRLLV

-437 KTQAYYNLTVT
+437 ETQVYYNLTVT
-448 KAEGENNNP
+448 QAEEENNNP

-462 KMTITKNGEEKEYT
+462 KMTITDENGEEKEYT
-476 ASVSGNTIT
+476 ASISGLTIT

-492 LDGDVQGADYTLA
+492 LDADVKGAEYTLA
-505 KTALTTTDERT
+505 KTALTTTNEDT
-516 AKAKFS
+516 AKASFT
-522 VKDGGTITATST
+522 VKDGGKITATST
-534 DNGNKQEYTVKF
+534 DNDNEQVYTVKF
-546 TKEAAKTGKAVSDF
+546 TKEAAKTGKAISDF
-560 VLTNAKNINEVGYNN
+560 VLTDAENINEVGYNN
-575 YVDYDVT
+575 NVDYDVT
-582 VSGNELKVS
+582 VSGSELKVS
-591 VPTDKDVATLYA
+591 VPQGTDVDALFA
-603 NFTLSEGAKM
+603 NFTLSEGAKL
-613 YKVPAAGTTALTDS
+613 YNITSGELGT
-627 DEVKADF
+627 EVKADF

-639 KNDGAAVGFTADA
+639 DAASAVAQFDKDK
-652 KYVIVDE
+652 KYLVVDE
-659 TVAYAI
+659 TLAYAI
-665 ATNDPK
+665 ATSDEK
-671 AASYNQI
+671 ADSYTKI
-678 KNNFDGHYTEYTFKV
+678 MNNFDGHYTEYTFKV
-693 TKTALSDAA
+693 TETAKSDAA
-702 RLTALSADDNAVTS
+702 RLTAISADDKAVTA
-716 TIGGASGKEISLTVP
+716 TIGGANANEITLTVP
-731 YGYASRKTAFFFDF
+731 YGYATRGTAFFFDF
-745 TVSTG
+745 TVSAG
-750 ASLSVDGTDL
+750 AKLSVDGTDL
-760 ISGGEQNWN
+760 ISGGEQNWD
-769 SDKGQLEEVG
+769 SDKEKLVEAG
-779 NTATNP
+779 NSATNP
-785 VFHVAKDTDDKYYLY
+785 AFHVAKDTDGKYYLY
-800 DASNVKVTTLTV
+800 NASNVKVTTLTV

-903 KITVTSENDATTNV
+903 KITVTSENGATTNV

-929 DVNPGDWF
+929 DVNTGDWF

-985 ATTTPFSDVSA
+985 ATTTPFSDVA
-996 DDYALNAI
+996 ANDYGLNAI

-1019 FRPSDNITRQEAASV
+1019 FRPGDNITRQEAASV

-1074 DDHNNFNPTS
+1074 DDNNNFNPTS

>member
-31 AYEPAYDVTPVSLSG
+31 AYEPAYDVTPVSLSDG
-46 GTVEGSAPTWSIEF
+46 ELKGDAPTWSIEF
-60 PYDASDA
+60 PYDAT
-67 LPEMTVRLKNG
+67 PKMTVHLKNSK
-78 DDKFTVIKAD
+78 DSVTVIKAD
-88 GSEDPDKA
+88 GSEVSLDIA
-96 SNTAITLQRDEN
+96 TGFELERDAETN
-108 NNPVPFRFYVTN
+108 EPVPFRFRVNNADNT
-120 SQNEDS
+120 DTS

-148 LGANGEYTGRISG
+148 LDGKYEGRISG
-161 SDITFTVPFGYKGD
+161 SDITFTVPFGYTDTKA
-175 MSYTVKFEG
+175 YTVKFEG
-184 CSADKK
+184 CTQDEIS
-190 TGTFGNAS
+190 GTFG
-198 GVVGTNMKEAKAEV
+198 GTVGTNKKEAKADV
-212 ITNTTEDNKT
+212 IKNTTEDNKT
-222 DLKYNVYVV
+222 DLSYNVYVV

-239 TIGDYEGE
+239 TIGDYEG
-247 IKIQDQDNQADSD
+247 KIEVATAAGADYD
-260 KGYETGD
+260 KDYETGN
-267 IIFTIPADL
+267 ITFTIPADL
-276 EADKETDELNLI
+276 EPDKETKKLNLI

-298 SAELGG
+298 SAKLGTT
-304 EDLVSGKEFDFASL
+304 DLVSGKEFNFASL

-327 TLTSTGTYT
+327 TLTSTGAYT

-370 ATISKNDSLSAVD
+370 ATISKNAELDAVE

-393 GAAPSIT
+393 GAAPSIE
-400 VVDQADKT
+400 VVGQTGKT
-408 TTFDTDGKAEI
+408 ATFDTEGKATI
-419 EDVNCTNPVTLLV
+419 ADVDCTDPVTLLV

-448 KAEGENNNP
+448 KAEEENNNP

-505 KTALTTTDERT
+505 KTALTTTNEDT
-516 AKAKFS
+516 AKASFT
-522 VKDGGTITATST
+522 VKDGGKITATST
-534 DNGNKQEYTVKF
+534 DNGNQQIYTVKF
-546 TKEAAKTGKAVSDF
+546 AKDAAQTGKAISDF
-560 VLTNAKNINEVGYNN
+560 ILTNATNINEVGYNN
-575 YVDYDVT
+575 NVDYDVT
-582 VSGNELKVS
+582 VSGAELKVS
-591 VPTDKDVATLYA
+591 VPQGTDVDALFA
-603 NFTLSEGAKM
+603 NFTLSEGAKL
-613 YKVPAAGTTALTDS
+613 YNITSGELGT
-627 DEVKADF
+627 EVKADF

-639 KNDGAAVGFTADA
+639 GAASATAQFDKDK
-652 KYVIVDE
+652 KYLVVDE
-659 TVAYAI
+659 TLAYAI
-665 ATNDPK
+665 AIKDKK
-671 AASYNQI
+671 ADSYTKI

-693 TKTALSDAA
+693 TETAKSDAA

-716 TIGGASGKEISLTVP
+716 TIGGADANEITLTVP
-731 YGYASRKTAFFFDF
+731 YGYASRETAFFFDF

-750 ASLSVDGTDL
+750 ARLSVNKVDL

-785 VFHVAKDTDDKYYLY
+785 AFHVAKDTDGKYYLY
-800 DASNVKVTTLTV
+800 NASNVKVTTLTV
-812 TAQNGTDTKT
+812 TAQNGTATKT

-834 TGALLTSVKVNNT
+834 TGALLASVKVNNT

-903 KITVTSENDATTNV
+903 KITVTSEDGATTNV

-929 DVNPGDWF
+929 DVSTDDWF

-1047 LFADDAAIA
+1047 LFADDAAIV

-1074 DDHNNFNPTS
+1074 DDNNNFNPTS

>member
-10 SLAMLLAVMLVVAMI
+10 SLAMLLAVMMVVAMI

-31 AYEPAYDVTPVSLSG
+31 AYEPAYAVTPASLSG
-46 GTVEGSAPTWSIEF
+46 GELEGSAPTWSIEF
-60 PYDASDA
+60 PYDATDA
-67 LPEMTVRLKNG
+67 LPEMTVLLNNG
-78 DDKFTVIKAD
+78 TDKFTVIKAD
-88 GSEDPDKA
+88 GSEVSNQA
-96 SNTAITLQRDEN
+96 SATSITLERDKD

-120 SQNEDS
+120 AQNEKS
-126 AVYTVNWTMAAA
+126 ETYTVNWTMAAA
-138 ATSGTATEAT
+138 ATSGTATKAT
-148 LGANGEYTGRISG
+148 LDGKYEGRISG
-161 SDITFTVPFGYKGD
+161 SDITFTVPFGYTDTKA
-175 MSYTVKFEG
+175 YTVKFEG
-184 CSADKK
+184 CTQDEIS
-190 TGTFGNAS
+190 GTFG
-198 GVVGTNMKEAKAEV
+198 GTVGTNKKEAKADV
-212 ITNTTEDNKT
+212 IKNTTEDNKT
-222 DLKYNVYVV
+222 DLSYNVYVV

-239 TIGDYEGE
+239 TIGDYEG
-247 IKIQDQDNQADSD
+247 KIEVATAAGADYD
-260 KGYETGD
+260 KDYETGN
-267 IIFTIPADL
+267 ITFTIPADL
-276 EADKETDELNLI
+276 KADDKTKKLNLI

-365 GANLT
+365 GTNLT
-370 ATISKNDSLSAVD
+370 ATISKNDSLSAVE
-383 LAFEGPIAYT
+383 LAFEGPITYT
-393 GAAPSIT
+393 GAASGTPSIE
-400 VVDQADKT
+400 VVGQTGKT
-408 TTFDTDGKAEI
+408 ATFDAEGKSTVI
-419 EDVNCTNPVTLLV
+419 TGVDCTNPVRLLV

-448 KAEGENNNP
+448 KAEEENNNP

-462 KMTITKNGEEKEYT
+462 KMTITKDGEEKEYT
-476 ASVSGNTIT
+476 ASISGLTIT

-492 LDGDVQGADYTLA
+492 ENGDVQTAEYTLA
-505 KTALTTTDERT
+505 KTALTTTNEDT
-516 AKAKFS
+516 AKASFT
-522 VKDGGTITATST
+522 VKDGGKITATST
-534 DNGNKQEYTVKF
+534 DNDNEQVYTVKF
-546 TKEAAKTGKAVSDF
+546 AKDAAQTGKSISDF
-560 VLTNAKNINEVGYNN
+560 VLTNAENINEVGYNN
-575 YVDYDVT
+575 NVDYDVT
-582 VSGNELKVS
+582 VSGAELKVS

-716 TIGGASGKEISLTVP
+716 TIGGADANEITLTVP
-731 YGYASRKTAFFFDF
+731 YGYASRETAFFFDF

-760 ISGGEQNWN
+760 ISGGEQNWD
-769 SDKGQLEEVG
+769 SDKEKLVEAG
-779 NTATNP
+779 NSATNP
-785 VFHVAKDTDDKYYLY
+785 AFHVAKDTDGKYYLY
-800 DASNVKVTTLTV
+800 DADGQKVTTLTV
-812 TAQNGTDTKT
+812 TAQNGTATKE
-822 YTVKDIKTKDAN
+822 YTIKGDVKTKDAN

-847 SATINN
+847 SAAINN

-884 FPNYDPKNPDK
+884 FPNYDEKDPDK
-895 TYDIRNGL
+895 LYDISNGL
-903 KITVTSENDATTNV
+903 KITVTSENGATTNV

-929 DVNPGDWF
+929 DVSTDDWF

-1019 FRPSDNITRQEAASV
+1019 FRPGDNITRQEAASV

-1074 DDHNNFNPTS
+1074 DDNNNFNPTS

>member
-31 AYEPAYDVTPVSLSG
+31 AYEPAYAVKPVSLSG
-46 GTVEGSAPTWSIEF
+46 GTPEGSAPTWSIEF
-60 PYDASDA
+60 PYDAT
-67 LPEMTVRLKNG
+67 PKMTVDLGNPN
-78 DDKFTVIKAD
+78 DSVTVIKAD
-88 GSEDPDKA
+88 GSEEPL
-96 SNTAITLQRDEN
+96 NITNGFELQRDTETN
-108 NNPVPFRFYVTN
+108 KPVPFRFRVNNADNT
-120 SQNEDS
+120 DTS

-138 ATSGTATEAT
+138 ATSGTATKAT
-148 LGANGEYTGRISG
+148 LDGKYEGRISG
-161 SDITFTVPFGYKGD
+161 SDITFTVPFGYTDTKA
-175 MSYTVKFEG
+175 YTVKFEG
-184 CSADKK
+184 CTQDEIS
-190 TGTFGNAS
+190 GTFG
-198 GVVGTNMKEAKAEV
+198 GTVGTNKKEAKADV
-212 ITNTTEDNKT
+212 IKNTTEDNKT
-222 DLKYNVYVV
+222 DLSYNVYVV

-239 TIGDYEGE
+239 TIGDYEG
-247 IKIQDQDNQADSD
+247 KIEVATAAGADYD
-260 KGYETGD
+260 KDYETGN
-267 IIFTIPADL
+267 ITFTIPADL
-276 EADKETDELNLI
+276 KADDQTKKLNLI

-365 GANLT
+365 GTNLT
-370 ATISKNDSLSAVD
+370 ATVSKNTQDMTKVTLKVN
-383 LAFEGPIAYT
+383 GPIAYT
-393 GAAPSIT
+393 DGTPTIS
-400 VVDQADKT
+400 VVDGTPANFNEKGEATLTVDCSKGAVRLVVVSG
-408 TTFDTDGKAEI
+408 DGEH
-419 EDVNCTNPVTLLV
+419 
-432 KAADG
+432 
-437 KTQAYYNLTVT
+437 QAYYNLTVT
-448 KAEGENNNP
+448 KAEEENNNP

-462 KMTITKNGEEKEYT
+462 KMTITDDNGEEKEYT
-476 ASVSGNTIT
+476 ASISGLTIT

-492 LDGDVQGADYTLA
+492 VNADVKNAEYTFA
-505 KTALTTTDERT
+505 KTALTTVAYT
-516 AKAKFS
+516 KADFT

-534 DNGNKQEYTVKF
+534 DNGNKQVYTVKF
-546 TKEAAKTGKAVSDF
+546 AKDAAQTGKSISDF
-560 VLTNAKNINEVGYNN
+560 VLTNATNINEVSYNN
-575 YVDYDVT
+575 NVDYDVT
-582 VSGNELKVS
+582 VSGAELKVS
-591 VPTDKDVATLYA
+591 VPTDENVASLYA
-603 NFTLSEGAKM
+603 NFTLSEGAKL
-613 YKVPAAGTTALTDS
+613 YAVPSDPDTALSTVIS
-627 DEVKADF
+627 ADF

-639 KNDGAAVGFTADA
+639 EQDGAAAGFTDGS

-659 TVAYAI
+659 TLAYAI
-665 ATNDPK
+665 GNDDK
-671 AASYNQI
+671 ASTYTKI
-678 KNNFDGHYTEYTFKV
+678 KNNFGGHYTEYTFKV

-716 TIGGASGKEISLTVP
+716 TIGGADADEITLTVP
-731 YGYASRKTAFFFDF
+731 YGYASRETAFFFDF

-750 ASLSVDGTDL
+750 ARLSVNKVDL

-785 VFHVAKDTDDKYYLY
+785 VFHVAKDTDGKYYLY
-800 DASNVKVTTLTV
+800 NASNVKVTTLTV

-903 KITVTSENDATTNV
+903 KITVTSENGATTNV

-929 DVNPGDWF
+929 DVNTGDWF

-965 RRDFAIMVSKLLLD
+965 RRDFAIMLAQSLGHD
-979 GEDAPE
+979 NDEE
-985 ATTTPFSDVSA
+985 ATSPFKDVA
-996 DDYALNAI
+996 DTDYGVSSI
-1004 AYCAENGIISGFDGE
+1004 AYLYENEITVGDSNGNFNPDA
-1019 FRPSDNITRQEAASV
+1019 NITRQEAAIMLV
-1034 MKNALELT
+1034 KAFEAT
-1042 GTTSE
+1042 GTSSD
-1047 LFADDAAIA
+1047 LYADDAQIA
-1056 TWAKA
+1056 SWAKSF
-1061 NVYACK
+1061 VYTAK
-1067 AAGVFNG
+1067 AAGLMKG
-1074 DDHNNFNPTS
+1074 DDHNEFNPTDR
-1084 TLTRAE
+1084 LTRAE
-1090 AASIMVN
+1090 AASAMVN
-1097 AMK
+1097 AVDN

>member
-67 LPEMTVRLKNG
+67 LPEMTVQLGNSQ
-78 DDKFTVIKAD
+78 DTVTVIKAD
-88 GSEDPDKA
+88 GSETALPAAGISLERDK
-96 SNTAITLQRDEN
+96 D

-120 SQNEDS
+120 AQNEKS
-126 AVYTVNWTMAAA
+126 ETYTVNWTMAAA
-138 ATSGTATEAT
+138 ATSGTATKAT
-148 LGANGEYTGRISG
+148 LDGKYEGRISG
-161 SDITFTVPFGYKGD
+161 SDITFTVPFGYTDTKA
-175 MSYTVKFEG
+175 YTVKFEG
-184 CSADKK
+184 CTQDEIS
-190 TGTFGNAS
+190 GTFG
-198 GVVGTNMKEAKAEV
+198 GTVGTNKKEAKADV
-212 ITNTTEDNKT
+212 IKNTTEDNKT
-222 DLKYNVYVV
+222 DLSYNVYVV

-239 TIGDYEGE
+239 TIGDYEG
-247 IKIQDQDNQADSD
+247 KIEVATAAGADYD
-260 KGYETGD
+260 KDYETGN
-267 IIFTIPADL
+267 ITFTIPADL
-276 EADKETDELNLI
+276 KADDKTKKLNLI

-365 GANLT
+365 GTNLT
-370 ATISKNDSLSAVD
+370 ATISKNDSLSAVE
-383 LAFEGPIAYT
+383 LAFEGPITYT
-393 GAAPSIT
+393 GAASGTPSIE
-400 VVDQADKT
+400 VVGQTGKT
-408 TTFDTDGKAEI
+408 ATFDAEGKSTVI
-419 EDVNCTNPVTLLV
+419 TGVDCTNPVRLLV

-448 KAEGENNNP
+448 KAEEENNNP

-462 KMTITKNGEEKEYT
+462 KMTITKDGEEKEYT
-476 ASVSGNTIT
+476 ASISGLTIT

-492 LDGDVQGADYTLA
+492 ENGDVQTAEYTLA
-505 KTALTTTDERT
+505 KTALTTTNEDT
-516 AKAKFS
+516 AKASFT
-522 VKDGGTITATST
+522 VKDGGKITATST
-534 DNGNKQEYTVKF
+534 DNDNEQVYTVKF
-546 TKEAAKTGKAVSDF
+546 AKDAAQTGKSISDF
-560 VLTNAKNINEVGYNN
+560 VLTNAENINEVGYNN
-575 YVDYDVT
+575 NVDYDVT
-582 VSGNELKVS
+582 VSGAELKVS

-903 KITVTSENDATTNV
+903 KITVTSENGATTNV

-929 DVNPGDWF
+929 DVSTGDWF

-985 ATTTPFSDVSA
+985 ATTTPFSDVA
-996 DDYALNAI
+996 ANDYGLNAI

-1019 FRPSDNITRQEAASV
+1019 FRPGDNITRQEAASV

>member
-1 MKKSKFLKK
+1 
-10 SLAMLLAVMLVVAMI
+10 
-25 PLSAAA
+25 
-31 AYEPAYDVTPVSLSG
+31 
-46 GTVEGSAPTWSIEF
+46 
-60 PYDASDA
+60 
-67 LPEMTVRLKNG
+67 MTN
-78 DDKFTVIKAD
+78 A
-88 GSEDPDKA
+88 
-96 SNTAITLQRDEN
+96 
-108 NNPVPFRFYVTN
+108 
-120 SQNEDS
+120 QNEKS
-126 AVYTVNWTMAAA
+126 ETYTVNWTMAAA
-138 ATSGTATEAT
+138 ATSGTATKAT
-148 LGANGEYTGRISG
+148 LDGKYEGRISG
-161 SDITFTVPFGYKGD
+161 SDITFTVPFGYTDTKA
-175 MSYTVKFEG
+175 YTVKFEG
-184 CSADKK
+184 CTQDEIS
-190 TGTFGNAS
+190 GTFG
-198 GVVGTNMKEAKAEV
+198 GTVGTNKKEAKADV
-212 ITNTTEDNKT
+212 IKNTTEDNKT
-222 DLKYNVYVV
+222 DLSYNVYVV

-239 TIGDYEGE
+239 TIGDYEG
-247 IKIQDQDNQADSD
+247 KIEVATAAGADYD
-260 KGYETGD
+260 KDYETGN
-267 IIFTIPADL
+267 ITFTIPADL
-276 EADKETDELNLI
+276 KADDKTKKLNLI

-365 GANLT
+365 GTNLT
-370 ATISKNDSLSAVD
+370 ATISKNDSLSAVE
-383 LAFEGPIAYT
+383 LAFEGPITYT
-393 GAAPSIT
+393 GAASGTPSIE
-400 VVDQADKT
+400 VVGQTGKT
-408 TTFDTDGKAEI
+408 ATFDAEGKSTVI
-419 EDVNCTNPVTLLV
+419 TGVDCTNPVRLLV

-448 KAEGENNNP
+448 KAEEENNNP

-462 KMTITKNGEEKEYT
+462 KMTITKDGEEKEYT
-476 ASVSGNTIT
+476 ASISGLTIT

-492 LDGDVQGADYTLA
+492 ENGDVQTAEYTLA
-505 KTALTTTDERT
+505 KTALTTTNEDT
-516 AKAKFS
+516 AKASFT
-522 VKDGGTITATST
+522 VKDGGKITATST
-534 DNGNKQEYTVKF
+534 DNDNEQVYTVKF
-546 TKEAAKTGKAVSDF
+546 AKDAAQTGKSISDF
-560 VLTNAKNINEVGYNN
+560 VLTNAENINEVGYNN
-575 YVDYDVT
+575 NVDYDVT
-582 VSGNELKVS
+582 VSGAELKVS

-716 TIGGASGKEISLTVP
+716 TIGGADANEITLTVP
-731 YGYASRKTAFFFDF
+731 YGYASRETAFFFDF

-903 KITVTSENDATTNV
+903 KITVTSENGATTNV

-929 DVNPGDWF
+929 DVNTGDWF

-1019 FRPSDNITRQEAASV
+1019 FRPGDNITRQEAASV

>member
-1 MKKSKFLKK
+1 
-10 SLAMLLAVMLVVAMI
+10 
-25 PLSAAA
+25 
-31 AYEPAYDVTPVSLSG
+31 
-46 GTVEGSAPTWSIEF
+46 
-60 PYDASDA
+60 
-67 LPEMTVRLKNG
+67 MTN
-78 DDKFTVIKAD
+78 A
-88 GSEDPDKA
+88 
-96 SNTAITLQRDEN
+96 
-108 NNPVPFRFYVTN
+108 
-120 SQNEDS
+120 QNEKS
-126 AVYTVNWTMAAA
+126 ETYTVNWTMAAA
-138 ATSGTATEAT
+138 ATSGTATKAT
-148 LGANGEYTGRISG
+148 LDGKYEGRISG
-161 SDITFTVPFGYKGD
+161 SDITFTVPFGYTDTKA
-175 MSYTVKFEG
+175 YTVKFEG
-184 CSADKK
+184 CTQDEIS
-190 TGTFGNAS
+190 GTFG
-198 GVVGTNMKEAKAEV
+198 GTVGTNKKEAKADV
-212 ITNTTEDNKT
+212 IKNTTEDNKT
-222 DLKYNVYVV
+222 DLSYNVYVV

-239 TIGDYEGE
+239 TIGDYEG
-247 IKIQDQDNQADSD
+247 KIEVATAAGADYD
-260 KGYETGD
+260 KDYETGN
-267 IIFTIPADL
+267 ITFTIPADL
-276 EADKETDELNLI
+276 KADDKTKKLNLI

-365 GANLT
+365 GTNLT
-370 ATISKNDSLSAVD
+370 ATISKNDSLSAVE
-383 LAFEGPIAYT
+383 LAFEGPITYT
-393 GAAPSIT
+393 GAASGTPSIE
-400 VVDQADKT
+400 VVGQTGKT
-408 TTFDTDGKAEI
+408 ATFDAEGKSTVI
-419 EDVNCTNPVTLLV
+419 TGVDCTNPVRLLV

-448 KAEGENNNP
+448 KAEEENNNP

-462 KMTITKNGEEKEYT
+462 KMTITKDGEEKEYT
-476 ASVSGNTIT
+476 ASISGLTIT

-492 LDGDVQGADYTLA
+492 ENGDVQTAEYTLA
-505 KTALTTTDERT
+505 KTALTTTNEDT
-516 AKAKFS
+516 AKASFT
-522 VKDGGTITATST
+522 VKDGGKITATST
-534 DNGNKQEYTVKF
+534 DNDNEQVYTVKF
-546 TKEAAKTGKAVSDF
+546 AKDAAQTGKSISDF
-560 VLTNAKNINEVGYNN
+560 VLTNAENINEVGYNN
-575 YVDYDVT
+575 NVDYDVT
-582 VSGNELKVS
+582 VSGAELKVS

-716 TIGGASGKEISLTVP
+716 TIGGADANEITLTVP
-731 YGYASRKTAFFFDF
+731 YGYASRETAFFFDF

-903 KITVTSENDATTNV
+903 KITVTSENGATTNV

-929 DVNPGDWF
+929 DVNTGDWF

-1019 FRPSDNITRQEAASV
+1019 FRPGDNITRQEAASV

-1074 DDHNNFNPTS
+1074 DDNNNFNPTS

>member
-46 GTVEGSAPTWSIEF
+46 GDLEGSAPTWSIEF
-60 PYDASDA
+60 PYDANDA
-67 LPEMTVRLKNG
+67 LPEMTVQLGNSQ
-78 DDKFTVIKAD
+78 DTVTVIKAD
-88 GSEDPDKA
+88 GSETALPAAGISLERDK
-96 SNTAITLQRDEN
+96 D

-120 SQNEDS
+120 AQNEKS
-126 AVYTVNWTMAAA
+126 ETYTVNWTMAAA
-138 ATSGTATEAT
+138 ATSGTATKAT
-148 LGANGEYTGRISG
+148 LDGKYEGRISG
-161 SDITFTVPFGYKGD
+161 SDITFTVPFGYTDTKA
-175 MSYTVKFEG
+175 YTVKFEG
-184 CSADKK
+184 CTQDEIS
-190 TGTFGNAS
+190 GTFG
-198 GVVGTNMKEAKAEV
+198 GTVGTNKKEAKADV
-212 ITNTTEDNKT
+212 IKNTTEDNKT
-222 DLKYNVYVV
+222 DLSYNVYVV

-239 TIGDYEGE
+239 TIGDYEG
-247 IKIQDQDNQADSD
+247 KIEVATAAGADYD
-260 KGYETGD
+260 KDYETGN
-267 IIFTIPADL
+267 ITFTIPADL
-276 EADKETDELNLI
+276 KADDKTKKLNLI

-365 GANLT
+365 GTNLT
-370 ATISKNDSLSAVD
+370 ATISKNDSLSAVE
-383 LAFEGPIAYT
+383 LAFEGPITYT
-393 GAAPSIT
+393 GAASGTPSIE
-400 VVDQADKT
+400 VVGQTGKT
-408 TTFDTDGKAEI
+408 ATFDAEGKSTVI
-419 EDVNCTNPVTLLV
+419 TGVDCTNPVRLLV

-448 KAEGENNNP
+448 KAEEENNNP

-462 KMTITKNGEEKEYT
+462 KMTITDDNGEEKEYT
-476 ASVSGNTIT
+476 ASISGLTIT

-492 LDGDVQGADYTLA
+492 VNADVKNAEYTFA
-505 KTALTTTDERT
+505 KTALTTVAYT
-516 AKAKFS
+516 KADFT

-534 DNGNKQEYTVKF
+534 DNGNKQVYTVKF
-546 TKEAAKTGKAVSDF
+546 AKDAAQTGKSISDF
-560 VLTNAKNINEVGYNN
+560 VLTNATNINEVGYNN
-575 YVDYDVT
+575 NVDYDVT
-582 VSGNELKVS
+582 VSGAELKVS
-591 VPTDKDVATLYA
+591 VPTDENVASLYA
-603 NFTLSEGAKM
+603 NFTLSEGAKL
-613 YKVPAAGTTALTDS
+613 YAVPSDPDTALSTVIS
-627 DEVKADF
+627 ADF

-639 KNDGAAVGFTADA
+639 EQDGAAAGFTDGS

-659 TVAYAI
+659 TLAYAI
-665 ATNDPK
+665 GNDDK
-671 AASYNQI
+671 ASTYTKI
-678 KNNFDGHYTEYTFKV
+678 KNNFGGHYTEYTFKV

-716 TIGGASGKEISLTVP
+716 TIGGADADEITLTVP
-731 YGYASRKTAFFFDF
+731 YGYASRETAFFFDF

-750 ASLSVDGTDL
+750 ARLSVNKVDL

-785 VFHVAKDTDDKYYLY
+785 VFHVAKDTDGKYYLY
-800 DASNVKVTTLTV
+800 NASNVKVTTLTV

-903 KITVTSENDATTNV
+903 KITVTSENGATTNV

-929 DVNPGDWF
+929 DVNTGDWF

-985 ATTTPFSDVSA
+985 ATTTPFSDVA
-996 DDYALNAI
+996 ANDYGLNAI

-1019 FRPSDNITRQEAASV
+1019 FRPGDNITRQEAASV